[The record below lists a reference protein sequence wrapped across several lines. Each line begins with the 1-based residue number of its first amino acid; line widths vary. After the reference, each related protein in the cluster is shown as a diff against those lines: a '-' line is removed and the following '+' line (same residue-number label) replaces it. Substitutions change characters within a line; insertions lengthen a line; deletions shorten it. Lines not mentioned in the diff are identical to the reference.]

1 MERNRA
7 ICPFNQRACIDCALY
22 RGRHQCGGMAGHIS
36 DSDILKEIQAM
47 LTPKA
52 SFKES
57 GPNIKILYV
66 NIEDCISKEVQLEEL
81 QNLDWSN
88 NFFVRKI
95 DGIHIHSWETLLS
108 VLKYKKETEG
118 KNFVEFIESP
128 GFMLYGGGA

>member
-1 MERNRA
+1 MV
-7 ICPFNQRACIDCALY
+7 LT
-22 RGRHQCGGMAGHIS
+22 
-36 DSDILKEIQAM
+36 EIQAM
-47 LTPKA
+47 LTPKT

-57 GPNIKILYV
+57 GPNIKIMYV
-66 NIEDCISKEVQLEEL
+66 NIEDCTSKEVQLNEL
-81 QNLDWSN
+81 QNLDWNN

-108 VLKYKKETEG
+108 VLKYKEETEG